1 MSSQRALIGRDR
13 EREVLSALVTDVKA
27 GRGQVLVLR
36 GEAGIG
42 KTALLDQLTDQADG
56 CRLGQAAGVES
67 EFELAFAGLHQLCR
81 PFLSGLDRLPAPQ
94 RAALGTTFA
103 LRPGPPPDRFVV
115 GLAVL
120 SLLSEAAEEQ
130 PLICVVD
137 DAHWLDQASAQTL
150 EFVARRLHAERVALV
165 FATRDTVGSPAT
177 FAGLPDLVLG
187 GLSGRDAAALLET
200 TVAGRLDVRVRDRVL
215 AEAHGNPLALIE
227 LPLQVSSAALSF
239 GPDAVPALDPT
250 LTGRLEQGFLRR
262 LEALPAESRQLV
274 VLAAAEPVGD
284 VRLLWQAAERLGLG
298 EGALAET
305 GGLLDLQHRVVFRHP
320 LVRSAVYR
328 AASPLSRRAAH
339 GALAEVTDPA
349 EDPDRRAWHRARA
362 AEGPHEAVAAE
373 LEESADRA
381 LGRGGAA
388 AAAAFLEAAA
398 TLTPD
403 PARAAR
409 RSLAAARAKVTAGA
423 FGEAQ
428 TLLAAAQAGPLREPE
443 QAQVQLLAAQ
453 ISAYSEHGNTA
464 LPLLLAAAARLEA
477 SDPSLARETYLDAFA
492 AAMFA
497 GRLAAGSDSGAGF
510 GMGQVAAAMRGLTLP
525 PSPARPDRLLQGIA
539 VLFTDGHAVA
549 APGLLATVGAFG
561 ADELTMDEAVRFA
574 WLAACVACDLWDD
587 GNWDVLT
594 RRHLEATRD
603 IGALSVLPVAL
614 TSRVIYDLYSGDLDE
629 AAALVAES
637 HWMADVTGGQNTMLP
652 YGAVCLDAMRGHTAA
667 AERGFGRLLSD
678 IAARGEGVGLNMVGW
693 FQAVSANALGRYDD
707 AQRAARLASGSPLE
721 LGPPK
726 FALAELVEAAVGA
739 GDTDTA
745 HSAFEQLTSFTR
757 ASGTE
762 AALAVEAGRRALLLA
777 GADAE
782 DAFRESIER
791 LARTTLRV
799 EHARARLRYGEWL
812 RRAGVDRR
820 AEARTQLRSAHD
832 ALSSM
837 GVGVFTERA
846 RRELAATGEMLRPR
860 PVDTTPAD
868 LTHQQAHIARLAADG
883 LTNPEIGA
891 ALFLSPR
898 TVEWHL
904 RKVFAKVGVST
915 RRELRQSLLAAR
927 RRG

>member
-1 MSSQRALIGRDR
+1 MSSQRSLRGRDR
-13 EREVLSALVTDVKA
+13 ECRILDDVVTDAKA
-27 GRGQVLVLR
+27 GRSRVLVLR

-42 KTALLDQLTDQADG
+42 KTALLDHLTGRADG
-56 CRLGQAAGVES
+56 CRLGHATGVES
-67 EFELAFAGLHQLCR
+67 ELELAFAGLHQLCR
-81 PFLSGLDRLPAPQ
+81 PFLSGLDTLPAPQ
-94 RAALGTTFA
+94 RTALSTTFA
-103 LRPGPPPDRFVV
+103 LQAGPPPDRFVV

-130 PLICVVD
+130 PLVCVVD
-137 DAHWLDQASAQTL
+137 DGQWLDQASAQTL

-165 FATRDTVGSPAT
+165 LAVRDAEGSPAA
-177 FAGLPDLVLG
+177 FAGLPDLLLDGLG
-187 GLSGRDAAALLET
+187 GRDAAALLDT
-200 TVAGRLDVRVRDRVL
+200 AVAGPLDARVRERVL
-215 AEAHGNPLALIE
+215 AEARGNPLALIE
-227 LPLQVSSAALSF
+227 LPLQVSSAELSF
-239 GPDAVPALDPT
+239 GPDVAPALDPT

-262 LEALPAESRQLV
+262 LEALPPESRQLM

-298 EGALAET
+298 DGALAET
-305 GGLLDLQHRVVFRHP
+305 GGLLDLRHRVAFRHP

-328 AASPLSRRAAH
+328 AATPLSRRAAH

-349 EDPDRRAWHRARA
+349 EEPDRRAWHRARA
-362 AEGPHEAVAAE
+362 AEAPDEAVAGE
-373 LEESADRA
+373 LEESAGRA
-381 LGRGGAA
+381 LGRGGVA

-403 PARAAR
+403 PARAAQ
-409 RSLAAARAKVTAGA
+409 RSLAAARAKLTAGA

-428 TLLAAAQAGPLREPE
+428 ALLAAAQAGPLQESER
-443 QAQVQLLAAQ
+443 AHVQLLTAQ

-477 SDPSLARETYLDAFA
+477 SDPALARETYLDAFA

-497 GRLAAGSDSGAGF
+497 GRLAAGSEAGGDF
-510 GMGQVAAAMRGLTLP
+510 GMRQVAAAMRGLTPP
-525 PSPARPDRLLQGIA
+525 PSPARSDRLLEGIA
-539 VLFTDGHAVA
+539 VLYTDGYAVA
-549 APGLLATVGAFG
+549 APSLLTTVDSFG

-574 WLAACVACDLWDD
+574 WLAACAACDLWDD

-594 RRHLEATRD
+594 RRHLEAIRA

-614 TSRVIYDLYSGDLDE
+614 TSRVVYDLYSGDLGE

-637 HWMADVTGGQNTMLP
+637 HWVADVTGGQNTMLP

-667 AERGFGRLLSD
+667 AEQGFDRLLSD

-693 FQAVSANALGRYDD
+693 FQAVTANALGRYDD
-707 AQRAARLASGSPLE
+707 ALRAARLASGSPLE

-745 HSAFEQLTSFTR
+745 HSAFEQLAFFTR

-762 AALAVEAGRRALLLA
+762 AALAVEAGRRALLLT
-777 GADAE
+777 GAAAE

-799 EHARARLRYGEWL
+799 EHARAQLRYGEWL

-820 AEARTQLRSAHD
+820 ADARTQLRSAHD

-846 RRELAATGEMLRPR
+846 RRELAAAGETVRPR
-860 PVDTTPAD
+860 PADTTATN
-868 LTHQQAHIARLAADG
+868 LTHQEAHIARLAADG

-891 ALFLSPR
+891 ALFISPR

-915 RRELRQSLLAAR
+915 RRELRQSLLTPQ
-927 RRG
+927 